1 MELELIVVL
10 ETLLQCQARSC
21 QIPCQW
27 LDQRHC
33 VPAEL
38 PQRRLLLP
46 HTHCQHG
53 NCNIQNHNFII
64 TKQFNW
70 YPSIQSDLR
79 FIIFVYSKDF
89 LTFIVITSLANLRYV
104 IGDITFAKN
113 TFLCSQ
119 LKRQFAKNALKGI
132 FKLCTAI
139 TFKISF

>member
-79 FIIFVYSKDF
+79 FIIFVYSVDF
-89 LTFIVITSLANLRYV
+89 LTLQLLPHWQRYV

-113 TFLCSQ
+113 IFLCSQ